1 MKNVVNV
8 IKKPFITVAKFFS
21 NIDWKNVKIEV
32 WVRYLLM
39 VLTLINGILT
49 HFGKNPIP
57 YSEDAVYQAVSD
69 IITVIIFIVNTYKD
83 NPTSSTAIESN
94 EIQKAMKAAE
104 DLTELRE
111 IFQTKLEE
119 IDSRIEVQNEIVHD
133 DMNEEDRIK
142 SCSTK
147 VFQKFNDINVPVVIM
162 VTKNKKR
169 LEKKYLDYDFD
180 DYIIKPINKRSINF
194 IMEKYLS
201 LL

>member
-32 WVRYLLM
+32 WVRYSLM

-57 YSEDAVYQAVSD
+57 YSEDAIYQAVSD

-111 IFQTKLEE
+111 IFQLKLEE
-119 IDSRIEVQNEIVHD
+119 IDSRIEVQNEIIHD
-133 DMNEEDRIK
+133 DMNEEEGIVD
-142 SCSTK
+142 SA
-147 VFQKFNDINVPVVIM
+147 NED
-162 VTKNKKR
+162 
-169 LEKKYLDYDFD
+169 LD
-180 DYIIKPINKRSINF
+180 
-194 IMEKYLS
+194 EE
-201 LL
+201 

>member
-1 MKNVVNV
+1 MENVVNV

-111 IFQTKLEE
+111 IFQSKLEE

-133 DMNEEDRIK
+133 DMNEEEGIVD
-142 SCSTK
+142 ST
-147 VFQKFNDINVPVVIM
+147 NED
-162 VTKNKKR
+162 
-169 LEKKYLDYDFD
+169 LD
-180 DYIIKPINKRSINF
+180 
-194 IMEKYLS
+194 EE
-201 LL
+201 